1 MTGARVIRAALPA
14 EAPAITA
21 LHARARARYYPN
33 GTPEDGTDWLASWRH
48 AVERPDGQVLC
59 AVERGRI
66 TGIASFRRADAAPAD
81 TVYLAQFHV
90 DPDLWRRAPAGRAG
104 AVRGGAR
111 PHHRHRLLPPR
122 RRRTRRHRVPR
133 AVPRRSRPVAP
144 GTGRSLR
151 AACVEAWRV
160 DGKRAA
166 GLSVH
171 LDNHRARAFGTGLG
185 WTPDP
190 QHPPSPEDHHV
201 LLPFTVTG
209 V

>member
-1 MTGARVIRAALPA
+1 MIKDRVDRVTGARVIRAALPA

-90 DPDLWRRAPAGRAG
+90 DPDLWRRAPAGPCARP
-104 AVRGGAR
+104 VWRRGGWTASAR
-111 PHHRHRLLPPR
+111 QASPYTSTTTGPAPSVPAWAGPP
-122 RRRTRRHRVPR
+122 TRSTRPARKTTTSCSP
-133 AVPRRSRPVAP
+133 SR
-144 GTGRSLR
+144 
-151 AACVEAWRV
+151 
-160 DGKRAA
+160 
-166 GLSVH
+166 
-171 LDNHRARAFGTGLG
+171 
-185 WTPDP
+185 
-190 QHPPSPEDHHV
+190 
-201 LLPFTVTG
+201 
-209 V
+209 